1 MKRKKPKKLND
12 IKTPEEMVEKLDQ
25 LAKAVAKYQGYDV
38 DTSYGVI
45 RMFQYLKKLIRYQVP
60 MPPIDVSEDG
70 HKFTCPRCETKF
82 DSEDTVDEF
91 NLCYICGQRWKEE
104 VSEEE

>member
-1 MKRKKPKKLND
+1 MKPKEMMDKLTQLERATVKRRDSD
-12 IKTPEEMVEKLDQ
+12 IETT
-25 LAKAVAKYQGYDV
+25 YQV
-38 DTSYGVI
+38 VS
-45 RMFQYLKKLIRYQVP
+45 MFQYLKKLIRYQVP
-60 MPPIDVSEDG
+60 TPPIDVSEDG

-104 VSEEE
+104 E